1 MPKREYGEIGKHA
14 GFKILCRKASRFKS
28 EYSHHLPPP
37 RFIYIASD
45 NLEIAAKAAIGDI
58 IMIEAING

>member
-28 EYSHHLPPP
+28 EYSHHRPP

-45 NLEIAAKAAIGDI
+45 NLEIVAKAAIGDS
-58 IMIEAING
+58 IMIEVING